1 MTLANFADWAYILGC
16 VSAVAALLF
25 RALFWIATPSGVW
38 ICENVGIK
46 PSTLLQFSVLC
57 FVFSIAA
64 RGR

>member
-1 MTLANFADWAYILGC
+1 MTLANFADWAFTLGW
-16 VSAVAALLF
+16 VTAVAALLF
-25 RALFWIATPSGVW
+25 RSLFWIAISPGVW

-57 FVFSIAA
+57 LVFSIAA